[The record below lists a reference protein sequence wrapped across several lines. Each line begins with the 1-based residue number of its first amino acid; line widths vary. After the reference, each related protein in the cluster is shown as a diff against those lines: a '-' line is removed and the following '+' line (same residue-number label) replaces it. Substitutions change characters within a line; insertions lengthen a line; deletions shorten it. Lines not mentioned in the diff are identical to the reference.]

1 MAGGKTPV
9 EIGFDG
15 GQVIPA
21 RLDDSQVKALRK
33 ALSSGESPHEVETD
47 EGVLII
53 DLGKVIFVRISSDA
67 KTVGF

>member
-1 MAGGKTPV
+1 MATERTNV

-21 RLDDSQVKALRK
+21 RLDNNQVKALMK
-33 ALSSGESPHEVETD
+33 ALGSGDSPHEIETE
-47 EGVLII
+47 EGLLLI
-53 DLGKVIFVRISSDA
+53 DLGKVIFVRIDAGA

>member
-21 RLDDSQVKALRK
+21 RLDDDQVKTLRK
-33 ALSSGESPHEVETD
+33 ALGTGDSPHEIETE
-47 EGVLII
+47 EGTLLI
-53 DLGKVIFVRISSDA
+53 DLGKVIFVRISSDQ

>member
-1 MAGGKTPV
+1 MASGKTSV

-21 RLDDSQVKALRK
+21 RLDDDQVKSLRS
-33 ALSSGESPHEVETD
+33 AIGSGESPHEIETE
-47 EGVLII
+47 EGVLLI
-53 DLGKVIFVRISSDA
+53 DLGKVIFVRISSGG

>member
-1 MAGGKTPV
+1 MASGKTSV

-21 RLDDSQVKALRK
+21 RLDDSQVKSLKK
-33 ALSSGESPHEVETD
+33 ALSSGDSPHEIETD
-47 EGVLII
+47 EGTLLV
-53 DLGKVIFVRISSDA
+53 DLGKVIFVRIASDA

>member
-1 MAGGKTPV
+1 MASGKTSV

-21 RLDDSQVKALRK
+21 RLDDGQVKSLKK
-33 ALSSGESPHEVETD
+33 ALGSGDSPHEIETE
-47 EGVLII
+47 EGILLI
-53 DLGKVIFVRISSDA
+53 DLGKVIFVRISSGA

>member
-1 MAGGKTPV
+1 MATSHRV

-21 RLDDSQVKALRK
+21 RLSESPVKDLRK
-33 ALSSGESPHEVETD
+33 ALGSGDSPHEIEIE
-47 EGVLII
+47 EGSLLV

>member
-1 MAGGKTPV
+1 MASEKTSV

-21 RLDDSQVKALRK
+21 RLTADQVKSLRK
-33 ALSSGESPHEVETD
+33 AIGSGDSPHEIETE
-47 EGVLII
+47 EGVLLI
-53 DLGKVIFVRISSDA
+53 DLGKVIFVRISSGA

>member
-1 MAGGKTPV
+1 MATERTSV

-21 RLDDSQVKALRK
+21 RLDNNQVKALRK
-33 ALSSGESPHEVETD
+33 ALGSGDSPHEIETE
-47 EGVLII
+47 EGILLI
-53 DLGKVIFVRISSDA
+53 DLGKVIFVRIDAGA

>member
-1 MAGGKTPV
+1 MAEEKTSV

-21 RLDDSQVKALRK
+21 RLTSDQVKSLRK
-33 ALSSGESPHEVETD
+33 AIGSGDSPHEIETE
-47 EGVLII
+47 EGILLI
-53 DLGKVIFVRISSDA
+53 DLGKVIFVRISSGG

>member
-1 MAGGKTPV
+1 MAAMIQV

-21 RLDDSQVKALRK
+21 RLSEAQVKELRK
-33 ALSSGESPHEVETD
+33 ALGSGDSPHEIEIE
-47 EGVLII
+47 EGSLLV

>member
-1 MAGGKTPV
+1 MAKEKTSV

-21 RLDDSQVKALRK
+21 RLDKSQVSALRK
-33 ALSSGESPHEVETD
+33 ALETGESPHEIDTA
-47 EGVLII
+47 EGTLLI
-53 DLGKVIFVRISSDA
+53 DLGKVIFVRISADA

>member
-1 MAGGKTPV
+1 MATERTNV

-21 RLDDSQVKALRK
+21 RLDNNQVKALRK
-33 ALSSGESPHEVETD
+33 ALGSGDSPHEIETE
-47 EGVLII
+47 EGLLLI
-53 DLGKVIFVRISSDA
+53 DLGKVIFVRIDAGA

>member
-1 MAGGKTPV
+1 MASARTSV

-21 RLDDSQVKALRK
+21 RLDDSQVNSLRK
-33 ALSSGESPHEVETD
+33 AIGSGESPHEIETE
-47 EGVLII
+47 EGVLLI
-53 DLGKVIFVRISSDA
+53 DLGKVIFVRISSGA

>member
-1 MAGGKTPV
+1 MASDKTAV

-21 RLDDSQVKALRK
+21 RLDSNQVKALRK
-33 ALSSGESPHEVETD
+33 AIGSGDSPHEIETE
-47 EGVLII
+47 EGVLLI
-53 DLGKVIFVRISSDA
+53 DLGKVIFVRISSGA

>member
-1 MAGGKTPV
+1 MAKMIQV

-21 RLDDSQVKALRK
+21 RLSEGQVKDLRK
-33 ALSSGESPHEVETD
+33 ALGSGDSPHEIEIE
-47 EGVLII
+47 EGSLLV

>member
-1 MAGGKTPV
+1 MAGGKTSV

-21 RLDDSQVKALRK
+21 RLDDDQVKALRK
-33 ALSSGESPHEVETD
+33 ALGNGDSPHEIETE
-47 EGVLII
+47 EGTLLI
-53 DLGKVIFVRISSDA
+53 DLGKVIFVRISSDQ